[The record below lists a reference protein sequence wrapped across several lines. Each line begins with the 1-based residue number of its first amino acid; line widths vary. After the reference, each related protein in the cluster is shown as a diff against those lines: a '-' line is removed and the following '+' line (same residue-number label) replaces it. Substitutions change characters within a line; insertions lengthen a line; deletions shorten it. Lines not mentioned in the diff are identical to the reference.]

1 MTELDKMNSG
11 QLFNQTDRKILLKM
25 AKTYYYVRRLNQTSL
40 LNQSRRNRLLKK
52 IFAKI
57 ETPTYYVQSP
67 IYVDYGFNT
76 YIGKNFL
83 SNYNLIIQDEGEV
96 HIGDNV
102 MIASN
107 VVITTNLHPLTSQER
122 NVRWVP
128 NRFPHNHKGNYVY
141 SKPIVIEDNVWICA
155 NVTVLPGVTI
165 GKGSVIGA
173 GSVVTRDIPANVLA
187 FGTPCKVIRSIS
199 REDRLSFDNITGV
212 N

>member
-1 MTELDKMNSG
+1 
-11 QLFNQTDRKILLKM
+11 M
-25 AKTYYYVRRLNQTSL
+25 ARNYYYVRLLNRTSL
-40 LNQSRRNRLLKK
+40 LHQSRRNRSLKK

-76 YIGKNFL
+76 YIGKNVL

-107 VVITTNLHPLTSQER
+107 VVITTDLHPLTSQER
-122 NVRWVP
+122 NVHWVP
-128 NRFPHNHKGNYVY
+128 NRFPHNHKGDYVY
-141 SKPIVIEDNVWICA
+141 LKPIVIEDNDWICA
-155 NVTVLPGVTI
+155 NVTVLPVVTI
-165 GKGSVIGA
+165 GKSSVIGA
-173 GSVVTRDIPANVLA
+173 GSVVTRDIPANVLT
-187 FGTPCKVIRSIS
+187 FGTPCKVIRPIS
-199 REDRLSFDNITGV
+199 EEDRLSFDNILGV